1 MRKVLVE
8 KTVLAPAAV
17 VGVEDKQTQL
27 GARHG
32 EWLRRQRPGSR
43 SSETLKRNTGEW
55 KQLLDSWLVKVK
67 GKMLSMPLLLLLG
80 QVEAGRQVHLLFLP

>member
-43 SSETLKRNTGEW
+43 SSETLKRNS
-55 KQLLDSWLVKVK
+55 KQCRQLLDSCSEDKSGEGETEEW
-67 GKMLSMPLLLLLG
+67 
-80 QVEAGRQVHLLFLP
+80 GREGEEGG

>member
-43 SSETLKRNTGEW
+43 SSETLKRNS
-55 KQLLDSWLVKVK
+55 KQCSQLLDSWRGPVVRTNLVRVK
-67 GKMLSMPLLLLLG
+67 TEG
-80 QVEAGRQVHLLFLP
+80 VGREGEEGE